1 MDGHV
6 TSELLLSCLSSLKE
20 VEIFESEKPISKERG
35 DEGTMSPPPVVEL
48 LPSRL
53 AAQICLRYSHPQ
65 IQIQLVSLYG
75 LTLHKIKK
83 LSIPVLETTHVYNER
98 YDSDSDPSLKP
109 SEEKPSPRSTNHSTH
124 SHLFQRCMKV
134 KKHEAPCT
142 ARRYQPGERREEISG
157 CGWKIDSPWKKKSKL
172 VTHFFRL
179 TENAFSYWGRE
190 SFGETIFPCSRLC
203 SRNQWQ

>member
-1 MDGHV
+1 MDEWQKVDGHV

-83 LSIPVLETTHVYNER
+83 
-98 YDSDSDPSLKP
+98 
-109 SEEKPSPRSTNHSTH
+109 
-124 SHLFQRCMKV
+124 
-134 KKHEAPCT
+134 
-142 ARRYQPGERREEISG
+142 
-157 CGWKIDSPWKKKSKL
+157 
-172 VTHFFRL
+172 
-179 TENAFSYWGRE
+179 
-190 SFGETIFPCSRLC
+190 
-203 SRNQWQ
+203 